1 MLDTY
6 SLNKERKERYS
17 TFFFWIEV
25 ASCLPNFPSSFGYLI
40 IITQPEHNDI
50 KFDRNVY
57 LISRCVLFCC
67 FLAC

>member
-1 MLDTY
+1 MILIKK
-6 SLNKERKERYS
+6 LRKKRYS
-17 TFFFWIEV
+17 TFFLWIEV
-25 ASCLPNFPSSFGYLI
+25 ACLPNFPSSFGYLI